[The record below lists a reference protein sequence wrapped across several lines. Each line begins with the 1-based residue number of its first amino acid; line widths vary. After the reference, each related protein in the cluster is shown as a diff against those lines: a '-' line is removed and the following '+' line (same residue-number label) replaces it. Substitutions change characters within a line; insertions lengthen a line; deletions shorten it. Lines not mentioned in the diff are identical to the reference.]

1 MNTKKLN
8 QVAGYVCMLLCCL
21 SLGANAQVA
30 KPAVGKVLNLA
41 EQQYK
46 SYLKQYPDAELYP
59 RSVNKDG
66 SIRLVKSKDWTS
78 GFFGGNLW
86 YLFYLSGK
94 GKWKNE
100 AIRYTETLEKE
111 KYNKTTHDLGFVLYN
126 TFYKAYQTT
135 HNNRYK
141 EILLA
146 ASKSLSSRFNP
157 KVGAI
162 RSWDFKP
169 FKYPVIV
176 DNLMNLEMLL
186 WAAKASGDSSF
197 HHIAVSHADVDLKYR
212 FRPDHSTYH
221 VLDFNPENGELIKK
235 QTFQGY
241 ADSSCW
247 ARGQAWAI
255 YAYTFLYRE
264 TRDPKYLV
272 QAEQA
277 ADYFL
282 SQTDLAHDPI
292 PFWDFNDPN
301 IPNVSKDASAAA
313 VAASGLLELS
323 TYVGTKTKYYDK
335 AQAILSTLCTDEY
348 LAKAGTNQ
356 YFLLKHST
364 GHRPHQDEIDVPLIY
379 ADYYFL
385 EALYRYQ
392 HYKNLKDVLSITG
405 Q

>member
-1 MNTKKLN
+1 
-8 QVAGYVCMLLCCL
+8 MLLSCL
-21 SLGANAQVA
+21 SVGVRAQVT
-30 KPAVGKVLNLA
+30 KPNINKVLHVA
-41 EQQYK
+41 EEQYK
-46 SYLKQYPDAELYP
+46 SYLKLYPNAALYP
-59 RSVNKDG
+59 RSINKDG

-78 GFFGGNLW
+78 GFFGGSLW
-86 YLFYLSGK
+86 YMFYLTKKS
-94 GKWKNE
+94 KWKNE
-100 AIRYTETLEKE
+100 AIRYTETLENE

-126 TFYKAYQTT
+126 TFYKAYRTT
-135 HNNRYK
+135 HKNSYK
-141 EILLA
+141 EVLLT
-146 ASKSLSSRFNP
+146 ASSSLSSRYSP

-186 WAAKASGDSSF
+186 WASKISGDSSF
-197 HHIAVSHADVDLKYR
+197 YRIAVSHADVDLKYR

-221 VLDFNPENGELIKK
+221 VLDFNPANGELIKK

-272 QAEQA
+272 QAEKA
-277 ADYFL
+277 ANYFL
-282 SQTDLAHDPI
+282 AQTDLSHDPI
-292 PFWDFNDPN
+292 PFWDFNDPE

-323 TYVGTKTKYYDK
+323 TYVDAKNKYYEK
-335 AQAILSTLCTDEY
+335 AQTILSTLCTDEY

-364 GHRPHQDEIDVPLIY
+364 GHRPHHDEIDVPLIY

-392 HYKNLKDVLSITG
+392 YYKNLKGIL
-405 Q
+405 

>member
-1 MNTKKLN
+1 M
-8 QVAGYVCMLLCCL
+8 CMLLCL
-21 SLGANAQVA
+21 SVVVEAQVA
-30 KPAVGKVLNLA
+30 KPDVNKVLNLA
-41 EQQYK
+41 EEQYK
-46 SYLKQYPDAELYP
+46 SYLKLYPNDSLYP

-86 YLFYLSGK
+86 YMFYLTK
-94 GKWKNE
+94 KDKWKKE

-111 KYNKTTHDLGFVLYN
+111 KDNKTTHDLGFVLYN
-126 TFYKAYQTT
+126 TFYKAYHTT
-135 HNNRYK
+135 HNNHYK
-141 EILLA
+141 EVLLE
-146 ASKSLSSRFNP
+146 ASRSLSSRYNS

-169 FKYPVIV
+169 FQYPVIV

-186 WAAKASGDSSF
+186 WASRISGDSSF
-197 HHIAVSHADVDLKYR
+197 YQIAVSHADIDLKYR
-212 FRPDHSTYH
+212 FRADQSTYH
-221 VLDFNPENGELIKK
+221 VLDFNPVSGELIKQ

-264 TRDPKYLV
+264 TRNLKYLV
-272 QAEQA
+272 QAEKA

-282 SQTDLAHDPI
+282 SQTDRYHDPI
-292 PFWDFNDPN
+292 PFWDFDDPE

-323 TYVGTKTKYYDK
+323 TYVKMKNTYYEK
-335 AQAILSTLCTDEY
+335 AQAILSVLCTDEY

-364 GHRPHQDEIDVPLIY
+364 GHRPHQDEIDVPLVY

-392 HYKNLKDVLSITG
+392 HYKSLKEIL
-405 Q
+405 

>member
-1 MNTKKLN
+1 MNLKKLN
-8 QVAGYVCMLLCCL
+8 RVVVYVCMLLLCL
-21 SLGANAQVA
+21 SVGVKAQVTQ
-30 KPAVGKVLNLA
+30 PNINKVLHVA
-41 EQQYK
+41 EEQYQ
-46 SYLKQYPDAELYP
+46 SYLKLYPNAALYP
-59 RSVNKDG
+59 RSINKDG
-66 SIRLVKSKDWTS
+66 AIRLVKAKDWTS

-86 YLFYLSGK
+86 YMFYLTKKS
-94 GKWKNE
+94 KWKDE
-100 AIRYTETLEKE
+100 AIRYTETLENE

-126 TFYKAYQTT
+126 TYYKAYHTT
-135 HNNRYK
+135 HKNSYK
-141 EILLA
+141 EVLLE
-146 ASKSLSSRFNP
+146 ASRSLSSRYSP

-186 WAAKASGDSSF
+186 WASKISGDSSF
-197 HHIAVSHADVDLKYR
+197 YHIAVSHADVDLKSR
-212 FRPDHSTYH
+212 FRPDNSTYH
-221 VLDFNPENGELIKK
+221 VLDFDPANGELIKK

-272 QAEQA
+272 QAEKA
-277 ADYFL
+277 ANYFL
-282 SQTDLAHDPI
+282 SRTDLAHDPI
-292 PFWDFNDPN
+292 PFWDFNDPE

-323 TYVGTKTKYYDK
+323 TYAVEKDRYYEK
-335 AQAILSTLCTDEY
+335 AQTILSTLCTDEY

-364 GHRPHQDEIDVPLIY
+364 GHRPHHDEIDVPLIY

-392 HYKNLKDVLSITG
+392 HYKNLKGNL
-405 Q
+405 

>member
-1 MNTKKLN
+1 MNLKKLKWT
-8 QVAGYVCMLLCCL
+8 VGYLCMLLFCV
-21 SLGANAQVA
+21 SVGVKAQVT
-30 KPAVGKVLNLA
+30 KPNINKVLDVA

-46 SYLKQYPDAELYP
+46 SYLKLYPNNALYP

-86 YLFYLSGK
+86 YMFYLTRN

-100 AIRYTETLEKE
+100 AIRYTETLENE

-126 TFYKAYQTT
+126 TFYKAYHIT
-135 HNNRYK
+135 HKNSYK
-141 EILLA
+141 EVLLE
-146 ASKSLSSRFNP
+146 ASRSLSSRYNP
-157 KVGAI
+157 KVAAI

-186 WAAKASGDSSF
+186 WASKISGDSSF
-197 HHIAVSHADVDLKYR
+197 YHIAVSHADVDLKYR
-212 FRPDHSTYH
+212 FRTDHSTYH
-221 VLDFNPENGELIKK
+221 VLDFNPANGELIKK

-264 TRDPKYLV
+264 TKDPKYLV
-272 QAEQA
+272 QAENA

-282 SQTDLAHDPI
+282 SQTDLSDDPI
-292 PFWDFNDPN
+292 PFWDFNDPE

-323 TYVGTKTKYYDK
+323 TYVGAKKKYYER
-335 AQAILSTLCTDEY
+335 AQAILSALCTDEY
-348 LAKAGTNQ
+348 LAKPGTNQ

-364 GHRPHQDEIDVPLIY
+364 GHRPHQDEIDAPLIY

-392 HYKNLKDVLSITG
+392 HYKNLKGVL
-405 Q
+405 

>member
-8 QVAGYVCMLLCCL
+8 QTIGYMCMLLCCL
-21 SLGANAQVA
+21 SLGANAQVT

-46 SYLKQYPDAELYP
+46 SYLKQYPDVALYP

-100 AIRYTETLEKE
+100 AIRYTETLENE

-141 EILLA
+141 EVLLE

-197 HHIAVSHADVDLKYR
+197 CHIAVSHADVDLKYR

-255 YAYTFLYRE
+255 YAYTFLYRG
-264 TRDPKYLV
+264 TKDPRYLL

-292 PFWDFNDPN
+292 PFWDFNDPK

-323 TYVGTKTKYYDK
+323 TYVSTKTRYYDK

-392 HYKNLKDVLSITG
+392 HYKNLKDILSITG

>member
-1 MNTKKLN
+1 M
-8 QVAGYVCMLLCCL
+8 AGYICLLLFCL
-21 SLGANAQVA
+21 SAGVNAQVR
-30 KPAVGKVLNLA
+30 KPEINKVLHVA
-41 EQQYK
+41 EKQYK
-46 SYLKQYPDAELYP
+46 SYLKQYPNASLYP

-86 YLFYLSGK
+86 YMFYLTK
-94 GKWKNE
+94 NGKWKDE
-100 AIRYTETLEKE
+100 AIRYTETLENE

-126 TFYKAYQTT
+126 TFHKAYQTT
-135 HNNRYK
+135 RNNGYK
-141 EILLA
+141 EVLLE
-146 ASKSLSSRFNP
+146 ASRSLSSRYNP

-176 DNLMNLEMLL
+176 DNLMNLEMLF
-186 WAAKASGDSSF
+186 WASKISGDSSF
-197 HHIAVSHADVDLKYR
+197 YHIAVSHADVDLKYR
-212 FRPDHSTYH
+212 FRADHSTYH
-221 VLDFNPENGELIKK
+221 VLDFDPASGGLIKK

-247 ARGQAWAI
+247 SRGQAWAI

-264 TRDPKYLV
+264 TKDPKYLA
-272 QAEQA
+272 QAENA

-292 PFWDFNDPN
+292 PFWDFNDPK

-323 TYVGTKTKYYDK
+323 TYTGVKKRYYER
-335 AQAILSTLCTDEY
+335 AQAILSALCTDEY
-348 LAKAGTNQ
+348 LAKPGTNQ

-364 GHRPHQDEIDVPLIY
+364 GHRPHRDEIDVPLIY

-385 EALYRYQ
+385 EALYRYR
-392 HYKNLKDVLSITG
+392 HYKNLKEVL
-405 Q
+405 